1 MSKSTPYPQ
10 NSNAGKC
17 PVDHSAKSEPQSQNA
32 PSNTTYDK
40 GDGLGPDIH
49 NQNIDTSH
57 APQRP
62 SIGMGTGGCPVMHQ
76 AHTTTASAATD
87 WWPNALNL
95 DILHQQD
102 TKTDPMGADF
112 DYAKA
117 FKQLDLEAVKEDLK
131 NLMTD
136 SQEWWPADWG
146 HYGGL
151 MIRMAWHSAGTYRRA
166 DGRGG
171 SNTGNQRF
179 APLNSWPDNVNL
191 DKARRLLW
199 PIKKKYGNKLS
210 WADLMILAGN
220 MAYESM
226 GFKTLGFAGGRADIW
241 HPEKDI
247 YWGSEREWL
256 AATKNRYEDD
266 HERESLENPLAAVQM
281 GLIYV
286 NPEGVDGN
294 PDPLKTAQD
303 IRTTFGR
310 MSMNDEETVA
320 LTAGGHTVG
329 KCHGNGD
336 ATLLKDEPEA
346 AKMDEQGLG
355 WRNPQGT
362 GNAGDTVS
370 SGIEGAWTTHPTQW
384 DYEYF
389 DLLLNHEWAL
399 TKSPA
404 GAWQWEP
411 VDIKEEDRPLDAH
424 DPNVRRNP
432 IMTDADMAMIKD
444 PEYRKISEHFHQN
457 PEYFDEV
464 FAKVWFKLTHRDLGP
479 KSRYLGADVPVE
491 DFAWQDPVP
500 AGNTDLS
507 HDDIAHLKSQIL
519 ECGIAQRELIITAWD
534 SARTFRA
541 SDYRGGANGARIRL
555 APQKDW
561 AGNEPEQLTR
571 VLAALTDI
579 QANFDKDVSLADLIV
594 LAGNTAIEQAAAAAG
609 VTVSIPF
616 SAGRGDASEAMTDS
630 ESFDDLEPK
639 HDGYRNWVKDSYAVS
654 PEEMLL
660 DRTQLMGLSAP
671 EMVVLIGGMR
681 VLDTNHNQA
690 QTGVFTERTG
700 VLSNDFFVNLTDMGF
715 TWHPIKSE
723 TDNNDAPTLYEI
735 RERKTGD
742 VKWQAT
748 RVDLVFGSNSI
759 LRAYSELYAQDDN
772 QEKFVHDF
780 VSAWNKIMNADR
792 FDLVD

>member
-1 MSKSTPYPQ
+1 MSKSTPYPHTKSAEQ
-10 NSNAGKC
+10 GSSDS
-17 PVDHSAKSEPQSQNA
+17 DHSTKDT

-49 NQNIDTSH
+49 NQNIDESH

-62 SIGMGTGGCPVMHQ
+62 SMGGCPVMHQ

-102 TKTDPMGADF
+102 NKTNPMGADF
-112 DYAKA
+112 DYAEA
-117 FKQLDLEAVKEDLK
+117 FKTLDLEAVKQDLK
-131 NLMTD
+131 DLMTD

-151 MIRMAWHSAGTYRRA
+151 MIRMAWHSAGTYRNS

-199 PIKKKYGNKLS
+199 PVKKKYGNKLS

-226 GFKTLGFAGGRADIW
+226 GFETLGFAGGRADIW

-256 AATKNRYEDD
+256 AATKNRYDD
-266 HERESLENPLAAVQM
+266 DNERESLENPLAAVQM

-303 IRTTFGR
+303 IRTTFAR

-336 ATLLKDEPEA
+336 ATALEDEPEA
-346 AKMDEQGLG
+346 AGIQEQGLG
-355 WRNPQGT
+355 WRNPNGT

-370 SGIEGAWTTHPTQW
+370 SGIEGAWTTHPTRW

-389 DLLLNHEWAL
+389 ELLFNHNWEL

-411 VDIKEEDRPLDAH
+411 TDIKEEDKPLDAH
-424 DPNVRRNP
+424 DPSVRRNP
-432 IMTDADMAMIKD
+432 MMTDADMAMIKD
-444 PEYRKISEHFHQN
+444 PAYRKISENFHKN
-457 PEYFDEV
+457 PAYFDEV
-464 FAKVWFKLTHRDLGP
+464 FAKAWFKLTHRDLGP
-479 KSRYLGADVPVE
+479 KSRYLGSDVPTQ
-491 DFAWQDPVP
+491 DFIWQDPIPKSP
-500 AGNTDLS
+500 ADLS
-507 HDDIAHLKSQIL
+507 ADDIATLKAKITAQIDNGSL
-519 ECGIAQRELIITAWD
+519 SRRELIITAWD
-534 SARTFRA
+534 SARTYRG
-541 SDYRGGANGARIRL
+541 SDLRGGANGARIRL

-561 AGNEPEQLTR
+561 VANEPEQLGQ
-571 VLAALTDI
+571 VLDALTQI
-579 QANFDKDVSLADLIV
+579 QTDSDKEISLADLIV
-594 LAGNTAIEQAAAAAG
+594 LAGNTAIEQAAADAG
-609 VTVSIPF
+609 VNAQIPF
-616 SAGRGDASEAMTDS
+616 ETWRGDATDEMTDTD
-630 ESFDDLEPK
+630 SFNDLEPR
-639 HDGYRNWVKDSYAVS
+639 HDGYRNWVKDDYAVS

-660 DRTQLMGLSAP
+660 DRTQLMGLTAP
-671 EMVVLIGGMR
+671 EMTVLIGGMR
-681 VLDTNHNQA
+681 VLDTNYNHKQH
-690 QTGVFTERTG
+690 GVFTDRAG
-700 VLSNDFFVNLTDMGF
+700 VLSNDFFVNITDMNL
-715 TWHPIKSE
+715 TWHPID
-723 TDNNDAPTLYEI
+723 DNNDASHTANLYEV
-735 RERKTGD
+735 RERKTGK

-772 QEKFVHDF
+772 LEKFVHDF
-780 VSAWNKIMNADR
+780 ISAWSKVMTADR
-792 FDLVD
+792 F